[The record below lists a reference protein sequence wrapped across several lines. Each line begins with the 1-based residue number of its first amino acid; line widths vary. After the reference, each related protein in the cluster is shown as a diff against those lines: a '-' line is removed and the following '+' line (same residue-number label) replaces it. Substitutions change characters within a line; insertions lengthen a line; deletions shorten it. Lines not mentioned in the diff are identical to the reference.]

1 MISSQKIQD
10 IKNVVRNS
18 LLSKNI
24 KDKYLRSLESLRKK
38 AEDNNI
44 YIGVVGEFSSGKST
58 LLNSLLDETFF
69 VMKSMQGTTTVP
81 CMIRYGETLE
91 LSIFN
96 KDGGHISSKG
106 NCAKLL
112 KMYIP
117 NYYYSLPF
125 LEKTNMGFAD
135 FFDAGHDRIHL
146 SNLFDILS
154 TSNEYYNEID
164 YLELKLNSEFLKGGI
179 VMIDTPGIDSL
190 NFNHQKITERTLKD
204 LCDLAMIVSPADHAY
219 SQTLSSFINDHVL
232 NTLDYIVFVVTK
244 CELIKNPAERES
256 IRNYVCKKCDKELER
271 DDVKAYLAPTRLD
284 LLTKHLAERDQS
296 DDRIYELPEDN
307 RKKLLVNYANDMRNC
322 IVEISNNKEKIIESK
337 FGYLSQEIIKALKD
351 EFVKSKLEIT
361 SELQNLISQRKVTL
375 MDFIQQQ
382 PFTSFFE
389 FQKTQALVRL
399 DNNIKTKG
407 QEVISEIHKHID
419 SSCSMDNPKDTI
431 QKIMNQ
437 DNMHTIR
444 NKYYEIC
451 YSTFCQ
457 IRSGVYEYIC
467 NEIVK
472 FSKTLTNTYGITPP
486 AFVSKTSS
494 KCKRKLLYRRKRY
507 NKDGLTT
514 GLFARSRMTVS
525 SVCSEMKAHTKR
537 FLNAEID
544 NLQIYY
550 NNLLETAI
558 KEYVEEVVR
567 YLNNIEKKYKT
578 SVDRQL
584 AEHNKKE
591 QLLQSKSNLIS
602 KSISDIELLVST
614 QIKV

>member
-1 MISSQKIQD
+1 MISSQKIQE

-18 LLSKNI
+18 LLSKDT
-24 KDKYLRSLESLRKK
+24 KDKHLRSLESLRRK

-69 VMKSMQGTTTVP
+69 VMKSMQGTTTIP

-96 KDGGHISSKG
+96 KDGCHLSSKG

-112 KMYIP
+112 KTYIP
-117 NYYYSLPF
+117 DYYSSLSF
-125 LEKTNMGFAD
+125 LERTNMGFAD
-135 FFDAGHDRIHL
+135 FFDSGHDRIHL
-146 SNLFDILS
+146 SKLFDILS

-164 YLELKLNSEFLKGGI
+164 YLELKLSSEFLKGGI

-219 SQTLSSFINDHVL
+219 SQTLSSFISEHVL

-256 IRNYVCKKCDKELER
+256 IKKYVCKKCDQELER

-284 LLTKHLAERDQS
+284 LLTKNLAERDKS
-296 DDRIYELPEDN
+296 DDRIYELPEDD
-307 RKKLLVNYANDMRNC
+307 RKTLLVNYANDVRNC
-322 IVEISNNKEKIIESK
+322 IVEISNNRERIIESK
-337 FGYLSQEIIKALKD
+337 FRYLSQGIIKALKD
-351 EFVKSKLEIT
+351 ELVKIKLDIN
-361 SELQNLISQRKVTL
+361 SELQNLISQRKATL
-375 MDFIQQQ
+375 RDFIQQQ

-389 FQKTQALVRL
+389 LQNTQALVRL
-399 DNNIKTKG
+399 DNSIKTKG
-407 QEVISEIHKHID
+407 QEIISEIHRHID
-419 SSCSMDNPKDTI
+419 NSCSMDNPKNTI
-431 QKIMNQ
+431 QRIMNQ
-437 DNMHTIR
+437 DNIHTIR

-457 IRSGVYEYIC
+457 IRSGVYESIC
-467 NEIVK
+467 NEIMK
-472 FSKTLTNTYGITPP
+472 FSKSLAKTYGITPP
-486 AFVSKTSS
+486 ALVSKVNS
-494 KCKRKLLYRRKRY
+494 KSKRKLPYRRKSY
-507 NKDGLTT
+507 NKEGLTT
-514 GLFARSRMTVS
+514 GLFARSRMSVS

-544 NLQIYY
+544 NLQNYY

-567 YLNNIEKKYKT
+567 YLNKIENKYKT
-578 SVDRQL
+578 SVDQQL

-591 QLLQSKSNLIS
+591 QLLQSKSNSIS
-602 KSISDIELLVST
+602 KSISDIELL
-614 QIKV
+614 IRAKI